1 MHLTRVENSDT
12 KRVSL
17 FWHTR
22 YVVATRCEDPK
33 LIILLTTFEI
43 VNVMDRQM
51 DGQTDD
57 LRWQYRALY
66 YLHRAVKMRVTNA
79 RVAGELKQR

>member
-22 YVVATRCEDPK
+22 YMLFARSVLQAARNVARIFNK
-33 LIILLTTFEI
+33 SQSAKMIINYVGYFTC
-43 VNVMDRQM
+43 
-51 DGQTDD
+51 
-57 LRWQYRALY
+57 
-66 YLHRAVKMRVTNA
+66 HH
-79 RVAGELKQR
+79 LKNSY

>member
-22 YVVATRCEDPK
+22 YSTLGRQN
-33 LIILLTTFEI
+33 ILLVKTVSNVANAYAYELYRLCQQNSDYFE
-43 VNVMDRQM
+43 Q
-51 DGQTDD
+51 
-57 LRWQYRALY
+57 L
-66 YLHRAVKMRVTNA
+66 
-79 RVAGELKQR
+79 